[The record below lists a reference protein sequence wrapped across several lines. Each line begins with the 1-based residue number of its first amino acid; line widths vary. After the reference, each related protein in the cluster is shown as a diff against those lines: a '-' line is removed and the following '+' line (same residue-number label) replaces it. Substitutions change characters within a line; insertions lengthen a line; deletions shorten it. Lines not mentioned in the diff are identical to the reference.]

1 MASVLA
7 EPTLI
12 TGEALLTM
20 SNIGPCELVKGR
32 IVPMT
37 PPGNDHGIVQAL
49 LIWYL
54 QTFVIPRK
62 LGWVTG
68 GEAGVYTHRNP
79 DSVRGMD
86 VAFISYV
93 RQPARPRG
101 YLRSAPE
108 LIVEILSPSD
118 RWHNVQEKL
127 EEYFGIGVDRVW
139 IVDPA
144 NHTVSIYRS
153 ATEFN
158 KLKHHDIIQGEG
170 ILADFSLPLAE
181 LFDEN

>member
-20 SNIGPCELVKGR
+20 SNSGPCELVEGR

-101 YLRSAPE
+101 YLRAAPE
-108 LIVEILSPSD
+108 LD
-118 RWHNVQEKL
+118 FVQKII
-127 EEYFGIGVDRVW
+127 GIYSTAIPHWGYALR
-139 IVDPA
+139 INRQGQKRLMSA
-144 NHTVSIYRS
+144 N
-153 ATEFN
+153 
-158 KLKHHDIIQGEG
+158 K
-170 ILADFSLPLAE
+170 
-181 LFDEN
+181 

>member
-1 MASVLA
+1 MASVLV

-12 TGEALLTM
+12 TGEALLAM
-20 SNIGPCELVKGR
+20 SDIGSCELVEGR

-37 PPGNDHGIVQAL
+37 PPGNEHGIIQAL

-86 VAFISYV
+86 VAFISYA

-101 YLRSAPE
+101 YLRVAPE
-108 LIVEILSPSD
+108 LIIEILSPSD
-118 RWHNVQEKL
+118 RWHNVQEKI
-127 EEYFGIGVDRVW
+127 EEYFVIGVHRVW

-144 NHTVSIYRS
+144 NYTVSIYRA
-153 ATEFN
+153 ATEFI
-158 KLKHHDIIQGEG
+158 KLKRYDIVRGEG
-170 ILADFSLPLAE
+170 ILAEFSLPLAE
-181 LFDEN
+181 LFEEN